1 MQTKNPFLDDFA
13 RLMTNAAGA
22 AQGVGE
28 EIQALVRAQAE
39 RFVADMDLVRRD
51 EYEALKATAEAAA
64 TRAEAAEG
72 KLAALE
78 ERLAK
83 LEGAQSGSDDN
94 NWDVGLPRP

>member
-28 EIQALVRAQAE
+28 EIQALFRAHAE

-51 EYEALKATAEAAA
+51 EYEAMKAVAEAAA
-64 TRAEAAEG
+64 TRAEAAEER
-72 KLAALE
+72 LAALE
-78 ERLAK
+78 TRLAA
-83 LEGAQSGSDDN
+83 LERTLRSEDD
-94 NWDVGLPRP
+94 